1 MSQPENSVKSHGKRA
16 VGLRYGGAVPRTV
29 DRWAKAGKIP
39 KPDFYI
45 GNRPF
50 WKNETLERHER
61 QSVAARAAAKVQ
73 PAKSASN
80 EVEDQEEPQ
89 SAA

>member
-1 MSQPENSVKSHGKRA
+1 MSRPEITGKSHGKRA

-29 DRWAKAGKIP
+29 DRWIKAEKIP

-50 WKNETLERHER
+50 WKDETLERHER
-61 QSVAARAAAKVQ
+61 QSVANQAEDRKAAA
-73 PAKSASN
+73 A
-80 EVEDQEEPQ
+80 E
-89 SAA
+89 